1 MENRNRMENS
11 NKDRVKFTCL
21 PMDWTE
27 KMLETWLTQNG
38 FVVPRFTI
46 KKGQMLGSFE
56 VKLFEV
62 FLSRKDARKM
72 VRKLNKT
79 EVDGTKINVEF
90 ITSEE
95 DSAPSDG
102 ETSSEGS
109 DHDVNNYSCS
119 PNSFKIFDVDIDDDN
134 K

>member
-1 MENRNRMENS
+1 MMENS
-11 NKDRVKFTCL
+11 QDRLQFKCL
-21 PMDWTE
+21 PMAWTE
-27 KMLETWLTQNG
+27 KMFETWLTQNG

-46 KKGQMLGSFE
+46 KKGQMFGSFE

-62 FLSRKDARKM
+62 FLSRKDARNIVK
-72 VRKLNKT
+72 KLNKT
-79 EVDGTKINVEF
+79 EVDRTKINVEF

-95 DSAPSDG
+95 DSAPSDS

-109 DHDVNNYSCS
+109 DQDVNNLSCS
-119 PNSFKIFDVDIDDDN
+119 PNSFKILDVDIDDDN